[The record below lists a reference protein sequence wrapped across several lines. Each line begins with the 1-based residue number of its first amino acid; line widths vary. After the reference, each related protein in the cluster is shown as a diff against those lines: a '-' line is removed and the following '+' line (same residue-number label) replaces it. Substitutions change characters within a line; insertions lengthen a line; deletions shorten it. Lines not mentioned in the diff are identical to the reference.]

1 MNRVGPRI
9 ASLVFSNTA
18 VLGRKE
24 KAGEERKAMGSRE
37 GRGTGKNNEENHY
50 FTSALWTPCVFRVVI
65 QFPNLA
71 QFTVSRRTP
80 LILSDRTDA
89 LHRPATDAS
98 AKYKSIRYTDLSL
111 YFPNE
116 R

>member
-24 KAGEERKAMGSRE
+24 KAGEERKTMVSRE

-50 FTSALWTPCVFRVVI
+50 FTSALWAPCVFRVII
-65 QFPNLA
+65 QFPSLA
-71 QFTVSRRTP
+71 QFTISRRTP
-80 LILSDRTDA
+80 FILSNRTDVF
-89 LHRPATDAS
+89 HGPATDAR
-98 AKYKSIRYTDLSL
+98 AKYKSIRYMDISL
-111 YFPNE
+111 YCPNE

>member
-24 KAGEERKAMGSRE
+24 KAGEERKTMGSSE
-37 GRGTGKNNEENHY
+37 GGGTGKNNEENHY
-50 FTSALWTPCVFRVVI
+50 FTSALWAPCVFRVVI

-71 QFTVSRRTP
+71 QFTISRRTP
-80 LILSDRTDA
+80 LKLSNRTDV
-89 LHRPATDAS
+89 LHGPAIDAC
-98 AKYKSIRYTDLSL
+98 AKYKSIRYVDLSL
-111 YFPNE
+111 YCPTE